1 MTSAP
6 SNTPP
11 AIIVLLPVYDGERF
25 LAEQLDSILEQEA
38 VDVRIICRDDC
49 SRDGSA
55 AILDRYV
62 EAHPDRL
69 EHVPG
74 DCNLGASASFAWLM
88 QRVLDRGLL
97 EGPAMPYIAF
107 ADQDDR
113 WQSRR
118 LARCVAAMHELERDT
133 GANRPLLVH
142 SDLRVVDDCGEEI
155 APSMAAYQGLQ
166 PRRQRLAAQV
176 LSNSVTGCTA
186 LINKAMLEWALP
198 IPEAAIMH
206 DWWLSLVASAFG
218 GRCYLEEPLV
228 DYRQHGSNAI
238 GAVAR
243 QKPRRGQ
250 RLFKRLLHRQQREL
264 FFRTAAQARAFRSH
278 YGRSLSPYQK
288 MVLRLATLLEV
299 DNPLVQKTAFRAL
312 RRL

>member
-6 SNTPP
+6 ATPRP
-11 AIIVLLPVYDGERF
+11 SIIVLLPVYDGERF
-25 LAEQLDSILEQEA
+25 LGEQLDSILAQEA

-49 SRDGSA
+49 SRDTSA
-55 AILDRYV
+55 AILDRYA
-62 EAHPDRL
+62 EAHPERL

-74 DCNLGASASFAWLM
+74 DRNLGASASFAWLM
-88 QRVLDRGLL
+88 QNVLDRRLL
-97 EGPAMPYIAF
+97 EGPTPPYIAF

-113 WQSRR
+113 WQPQRLSRC
-118 LARCVAAMHELERDT
+118 LAAMHELEREV
-133 GANRPLLVH
+133 GGNRPLLVH
-142 SDLRVVDDCGEEI
+142 SDLRVVDDRGEEI

-166 PRRQRLAAQV
+166 PRRQRLAGQV

-186 LINKAMLEWALP
+186 MINKAMLERALP
-198 IPEAAIMH
+198 IPESAIMH

-218 GRCYLEEPLV
+218 GRRYLEQPLV

-250 RLFKRLLHRQQREL
+250 RLLKRLLHRQQREL
-264 FFRTAAQARAFRSH
+264 FFRTAAQARAFHSR
-278 YGRSLSPYQK
+278 YGPNLSSYHR
-288 MVLRLATLLEV
+288 MVLRLAALLEV
-299 DNPLVQKTAFRAL
+299 DHPIVQKTAFRVL